1 MTYVIKRDGSKVKW
15 DSNKIVNAVR
25 KAFESCKEEDKF
37 NEDEFKEFAD
47 NFTANIIDI
56 ESIQDAVE
64 YYLMGNYPNIAKAYI
79 IRRKE
84 RAKIRD
90 FKYNKT
96 YYNTVLGLL
105 NGETNDGSIVLNS
118 ALSPTFIEISR
129 DSIQKEERKT
139 LPSSSSIKLNY
150 KDVSL
155 EFSASE
161 LEKVM
166 EIIRRW

>member
-1 MTYVIKRDGSKVKW
+1 MARYQKYDINTKVALIEEYLERNRNDNSYSMAQFSLEKGIP
-15 DSNKIVNAVR
+15 DSTFNNWILKY
-25 KAFESCKEEDKF
+25 KHDKYTF
-37 NEDEFKEFAD
+37 
-47 NFTANIIDI
+47 I
-56 ESIQDAVE
+56 
-64 YYLMGNYPNIAKAYI
+64 
-79 IRRKE
+79 
-84 RAKIRD
+84 
-90 FKYNKT
+90 
-96 YYNTVLGLL
+96 

-118 ALSPTFIEISR
+118 ALSPTFIEISK

-155 EFSASE
+155 EFSTNE

>member
-1 MTYVIKRDGSKVKW
+1 MARYQKYDINTKVALIEEYLERNRNDNSYSMAQFSLEKGIA
-15 DSNKIVNAVR
+15 DSTFNNWILKY
-25 KAFESCKEEDKF
+25 KHDKYAF
-37 NEDEFKEFAD
+37 
-47 NFTANIIDI
+47 I
-56 ESIQDAVE
+56 
-64 YYLMGNYPNIAKAYI
+64 
-79 IRRKE
+79 
-84 RAKIRD
+84 
-90 FKYNKT
+90 
-96 YYNTVLGLL
+96 

-118 ALSPTFIEISR
+118 ALSPTFIEISK

-166 EIIRRW
+166 KIIRRW

>member
-1 MTYVIKRDGSKVKW
+1 MARYQKYDVSTKVALVEEYIERNKNEPGYSMAQFSLEKGIP
-15 DSNKIVNAVR
+15 DSTFNNWILKY
-25 KAFESCKEEDKF
+25 KHDKYTF
-37 NEDEFKEFAD
+37 
-47 NFTANIIDI
+47 I
-56 ESIQDAVE
+56 
-64 YYLMGNYPNIAKAYI
+64 
-79 IRRKE
+79 
-84 RAKIRD
+84 
-90 FKYNKT
+90 
-96 YYNTVLGLL
+96 

-139 LPSSSSIKLNY
+139 LLPSSSIKLNY

>member
-1 MTYVIKRDGSKVKW
+1 MARYQKYDVNTKVALVEEYIERNKNEPGYSMTQFSLEKGIP
-15 DSNKIVNAVR
+15 DSTFNNWVLKY
-25 KAFESCKEEDKF
+25 KHDKYAF
-37 NEDEFKEFAD
+37 
-47 NFTANIIDI
+47 I
-56 ESIQDAVE
+56 
-64 YYLMGNYPNIAKAYI
+64 
-79 IRRKE
+79 
-84 RAKIRD
+84 
-90 FKYNKT
+90 
-96 YYNTVLGLL
+96 

-118 ALSPTFIEISR
+118 SLSPSFIEISK
-129 DSIQKEERKT
+129 DLVKDERKT

>member
-1 MTYVIKRDGSKVKW
+1 MARYQKYDVSTKVALVEEYIERNKNEPGYSMTQFSLEKGIP
-15 DSNKIVNAVR
+15 DSTFNNWVLKY
-25 KAFESCKEEDKF
+25 KYDKYTF
-37 NEDEFKEFAD
+37 
-47 NFTANIIDI
+47 I
-56 ESIQDAVE
+56 
-64 YYLMGNYPNIAKAYI
+64 
-79 IRRKE
+79 
-84 RAKIRD
+84 
-90 FKYNKT
+90 
-96 YYNTVLGLL
+96 

-118 ALSPTFIEISR
+118 ALSPTFIEISK

-139 LPSSSSIKLNY
+139 LLPSSSIKLNY

>member
-1 MTYVIKRDGSKVKW
+1 MARYQKYDVSTKVALVEEYIERNKNEPGYSMAQFSLEKGIP
-15 DSNKIVNAVR
+15 DSTFNNWILKY
-25 KAFESCKEEDKF
+25 KHDKYAF
-37 NEDEFKEFAD
+37 
-47 NFTANIIDI
+47 I
-56 ESIQDAVE
+56 
-64 YYLMGNYPNIAKAYI
+64 
-79 IRRKE
+79 
-84 RAKIRD
+84 
-90 FKYNKT
+90 
-96 YYNTVLGLL
+96 

-118 ALSPTFIEISR
+118 ALSPTFIEISK

-139 LPSSSSIKLNY
+139 LLPSSSIKLNY